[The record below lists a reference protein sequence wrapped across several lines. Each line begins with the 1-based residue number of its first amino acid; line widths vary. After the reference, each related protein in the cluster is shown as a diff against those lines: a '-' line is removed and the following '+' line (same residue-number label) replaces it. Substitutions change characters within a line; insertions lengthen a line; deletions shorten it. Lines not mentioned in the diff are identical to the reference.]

1 MSANENS
8 WRTAIGRNKISKP
21 TRFLLSQCGWLD
33 LMHHRILD
41 FGCGRGHDADQL
53 GFEKYDPH
61 FFPKKPTGKFDVV
74 LCHFVLNVL
83 PKKHEKKLLEEIE
96 SYLKPGGTAFI
107 TVRRNLKQEGFTPK
121 GTYQRNVVLTRC
133 SSVYK
138 DSDLEIYR
146 IYKMPNL

>member
-21 TRFLLSQCGWLD
+21 TRFLLSHGWLD
-33 LMHHRILD
+33 LMHRRVLD
-41 FGCGRGHDADQL
+41 FGCGRGYDADQL

-61 FFPKKPTGKFDVV
+61 FFPKKPKGKFDVV

-96 SYLKPGGTAFI
+96 SHLKPDGTAFI
-107 TVRRNLKQEGFTPK
+107 TVRRDLKQEGFTPK
-121 GTYQRNVVLTRC
+121 GTYQRNVVLTGC

-138 DSDLEIYR
+138 DSDIEIYR
-146 IYKMPNL
+146 TSKH